1 MSIPVLAKS
10 FNAGGAIPANT
21 IVKFG
26 ADDNTI
32 VAAAAAAD
40 LSIGVSTFVAAA
52 TGERCDAI
60 LQGEADVL
68 FGGTVAR
75 GAMVTADAS
84 GRAVAAVATNR
95 VIGIALVSAV
105 VGDIGKI
112 VIAPSVM

>member
-1 MSIPVLAKS
+1 MSTPVLVKA
-10 FNAGGAIPANT
+10 FNAGGAIAANT

-32 VAAAAAAD
+32 VAGAAAAD
-40 LSIGVSTFVAAA
+40 LVIGVSTFVPAA

-60 LQGEADVL
+60 LSGEADIL
-68 FGGTVAR
+68 FGGTVSR
-75 GAMVTADAS
+75 GSLVTTDAS

-95 VIGIALVSAV
+95 VIGIAMVSAV

-112 VIAPSVM
+112 VIAQSVM